1 MLKTLTFP
9 FKLYEK
15 TVVTL
20 PTVPVLDYIYWCV
33 LRGSWARLWMY
44 VRQKESGTA
53 ALADLIK
60 THTFKNN

>member
-33 LRGSWARLWMY
+33 LRGS
-44 VRQKESGTA
+44 
-53 ALADLIK
+53 
-60 THTFKNN
+60 